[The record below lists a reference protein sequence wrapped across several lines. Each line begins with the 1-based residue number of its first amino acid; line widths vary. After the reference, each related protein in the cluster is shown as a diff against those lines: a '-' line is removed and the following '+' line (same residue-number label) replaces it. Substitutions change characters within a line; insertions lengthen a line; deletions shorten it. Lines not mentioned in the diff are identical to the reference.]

1 MLNNS
6 LVLKYEAG
14 GDPATVSSGSGDL
27 GGRSYGIYQFSSTAG
42 VVDDFIEW
50 LCKYPE
56 DCYANYGRV
65 LKAAY
70 PVNSPNFVSTW
81 INIGTVDAGGF
92 ARLQNEYAGDKYY
105 NAAYWALKNRGYDM
119 EKHSEAMRAVL
130 FSRAIQYGP
139 GNMYE
144 LYTEAVRRL
153 GYPNLSYVDD
163 KAFDRAMIENIYDF
177 LADECQNAYQLSS
190 GSYHSPKDW
199 ANGSYTVVKVGLL
212 NRFRNEKQDALDLL
226 AQEGL

>member
-27 GGRSYGIYQFSSTAG
+27 GGMSYGTYQFSSAAG
-42 VVDDFIEW
+42 VVDSFVEW
-50 LCKYPE
+50 LCNYPE

-70 PVNSPNFVSTW
+70 PVNSANFVATW
-81 INIGTVDAGGF
+81 KNIGTVDAGGF
-92 ARLQNEYAGDKYY
+92 QKLQDEYAGDKYY
-105 NAAYWALKNRGYDM
+105 NAAYWGLKNHGYDM
-119 EKHSEAMRAVL
+119 EKHTDAMRAVL
-130 FSRAIQYGP
+130 FSRSVQYGP

-144 LYTEAVRRL
+144 LYVEAVRRF
-153 GYPNLSYVDD
+153 GYPNLTYVDHE
-163 KAFDRAMIENIYDF
+163 AFDEKMIENIYEF
-177 LADECQNAYQLSS
+177 LIEECENAYQLAN
-190 GSYHSPKDW
+190 GNYHSPKDW

-212 NRFRNEKQDALDLL
+212 NRFKNEKADALALL
-226 AQEGL
+226 KERK